1 MRASWYA
8 KALIHLA
15 PSMPEDELVTRLVST
30 LKHNGHMHMLPKIVR
45 AYERLVSRRDR
56 HSTITVTT
64 ERPYEQAEITQ
75 LLRQDDFAKT
85 LTTTHKR
92 VVRVVDPTIVGGAI
106 VRTSKDR
113 VDRSYK
119 RALLDLYRSLVTT

>member
-8 KALIHLA
+8 KALIDL
-15 PSMPEDELVTRLVST
+15 SSTLPEDELVTRLVGT
-30 LKHNGHMHMLPKIVR
+30 LKNNNHLHMLPQVVR
-45 AYERLVSRRDR
+45 AYERLLLRKDR

-64 ERPYEQAEITQ
+64 ERPYEQSEVSA
-75 LLRQDDFAKT
+75 LLRKDDFARA
-85 LTTTHKR
+85 LTVTHKR

-106 VRTSKDR
+106 VRTSSLR

-119 RALLDLYRSLVTT
+119 RALLDLYRSLITA